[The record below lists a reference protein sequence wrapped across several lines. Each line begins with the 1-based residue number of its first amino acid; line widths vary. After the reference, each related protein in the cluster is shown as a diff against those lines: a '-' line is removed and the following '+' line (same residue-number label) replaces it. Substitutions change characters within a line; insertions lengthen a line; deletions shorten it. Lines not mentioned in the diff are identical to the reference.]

1 MAIFEYIDTFEF
13 SSATVFAYISDLEAR
28 NKWVKGILESRVIP
42 EGPAQLGSSYFE
54 AGKYSGYKSE
64 KTMYVTE
71 YEQDYLLTLA
81 TPPEVRESFRET
93 YRIEPLSG
101 NTCRVYFTI
110 EVGGVPKVAE
120 FFMTQS
126 MKKEQP
132 KTSERLKAILIKENE

>member
-1 MAIFEYIDTFEF
+1 MATFEYIDTFEF
-13 SSATVFAYISDLEAR
+13 STATVFARITDLEAR
-28 NKWVKGILESRVIP
+28 NEWVKGILESKVIP
-42 EGPAQLGSSYFE
+42 EGPARLGSSYFE

-71 YEQDYLLTLA
+71 YEQDRLFTLA
-81 TPPEVRESFRET
+81 TPPEEREKFRET
-93 YRIEPLSG
+93 YRIETISG

-132 KTSERLKAILIKENE
+132 KTSERLKAVLTKENE